1 MVVDQCDFLQR
12 NRFLAIGRLGSLS
25 ASPNATTTYTITCTG
40 PGGSTTRT
48 LSLVVNPVPQ
58 FTWNQSLPLT
68 FEDPAIVPLGGTE
81 TRALVWMDGSL
92 YAAIGD
98 SEDPDNETPP
108 TIDTKILRL
117 DSAGGNWVYD
127 QNFSSIQMNSN
138 GTNRF
143 WAPAAMATAHFDK
156 DLNNNPITPVDVLM
170 VGFWDLHPPGG
181 GLWMAEKTVTTG
193 QTGAQGTWVLDNP
206 TRTGGAGQ
214 TRSFTSYTDSVTH
227 QEMVFAGSDPQG
239 IYSGAFNSST
249 NAIAWGANPEAGT
262 LALMQEKHGT
272 ARVMSFAQCEGK
284 LYATIYDNVVV
295 RTDGS
300 NPSWNVLSTYSGPPL
315 GSSSSGYRGLTCVQ
329 NIGKSGHM
337 LIAGMEGTGDIYEI
351 PLDGSPATLEL
362 NTANFVASN
371 LGASAGYVVTAYND
385 MTVYPQSGTATCPD
399 LLIGVG
405 YPPTM
410 LIRHCNG
417 TYGFRSIYDTSLSP
431 VPAVLS
437 PRSIV
442 PSQFADDAAG
452 TLYAGGYDCA
462 SQPAHNTAWIYRG
475 IPK

>member
-1 MVVDQCDFLQR
+1 M
-12 NRFLAIGRLGSLS
+12 GS
-25 ASPNATTTYTITCTG
+25 
-40 PGGSTTRT
+40 
-48 LSLVVNPVPQ
+48 
-58 FTWNQSLPLT
+58 
-68 FEDPAIVPLGGTE
+68 
-81 TRALVWMDGSL
+81 
-92 YAAIGD
+92 
-98 SEDPDNETPP
+98 
-108 TIDTKILRL
+108 
-117 DSAGGNWVYD
+117 
-127 QNFSSIQMNSN
+127 
-138 GTNRF
+138 
-143 WAPAAMATAHFDK
+143 AHFDK

-170 VGFWDLHPPGG
+170 AGFWNLNIGG
-181 GLWMAEKTVTTG
+181 VQVAEKTVTTG
-193 QTGAQGTWVLDNP
+193 SLGAQGAWTIQDLIP
-206 TRTGGAGQ
+206 AGKGAGHGQ

-227 QEMVFAGSDPQG
+227 QEMVFAGTDPQG

-249 NAIAWGANPEAGT
+249 NVIQWGANPEAGT
-262 LALMQEKHGT
+262 LALMAERGGT
-272 ARVMSFAQCEGK
+272 ARVMSFADCEGK

-315 GSSSSGYRGLTCVQ
+315 GSSSSGYRGLTCVH

-371 LGASAGYVVTAYND
+371 LGASAGYVVAAYND

-405 YPPTM
+405 YPSTM

-417 TYGFRSIYDTSLSP
+417 TYDFQSIYDTSLSP

-442 PSQFADDAAG
+442 PSQFADDAPG
-452 TLYAGGYDCA
+452 TLYAGGYDCHG
-462 SQPAHNTAWIYRG
+462 QPAHNTAWIYRG
-475 IPK
+475 IPQ